1 MGGGTF
7 YEGIILALLSG
18 LLELAR
24 PRLHFL
30 EGGTLKLLVTK
41 RLWLGL
47 FMLILFS
54 HSSGVLRP
62 FFINRLRLGHDRSGK
77 GTKDRRCERWTKV
90 LCEYLLGSIL
100 DCRVACR
107 TRAWL
112 PSHWQEEL

>member
-30 EGGTLKLLVTK
+30 EGGTLKLFVTK

-47 FMLILFS
+47 FLLILFS

-62 FFINRLRLGHDRSGK
+62 ERFAVVTDQLYSKAMIARRVVK
-77 GTKDRRCERWTKV
+77 G
-90 LCEYLLGSIL
+90 L
-100 DCRVACR
+100 DLR
-107 TRAWL
+107 TRL
-112 PSHWQEEL
+112 VVVLS